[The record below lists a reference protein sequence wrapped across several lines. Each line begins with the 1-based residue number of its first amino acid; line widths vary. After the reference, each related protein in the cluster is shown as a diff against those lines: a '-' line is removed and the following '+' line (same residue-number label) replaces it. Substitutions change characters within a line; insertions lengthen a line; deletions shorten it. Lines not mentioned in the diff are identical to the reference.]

1 VSRRKR
7 TSVRLVDKVI
17 SPSEKYLDYFGVV
30 IPIGSHANV
39 LRTQPMQVC
48 SDILSI
54 ASPLEQPEHLRN
66 IAFVFI
72 PGLRNAGD
80 SNWIPYVV
88 KDFIDPAKQFLVL
101 R

>member
-1 VSRRKR
+1 M
-7 TSVRLVDKVI
+7 
-17 SPSEKYLDYFGVV
+17 DYFGIV
-30 IPIGSHANV
+30 ILIGSHADV
-39 LRTQPMQVC
+39 LCAQPMQVC

-54 ASPLEQPEHLRN
+54 TSPLEQMEHLRN

-88 KDFIDPAKQFLVL
+88 KDFIDPAKQFFVL
-101 R
+101 RREIHGVISGEI